1 MMKNNTAGFTL
12 LELVITI
19 AIVAILATMAV
30 PAFQGII
37 SENRNHAL
45 MGHFHGHL
53 MLART
58 EAIKRN
64 FPVSLCVANAAAY
77 ACDAAANDYA
87 QGWLLFVD
95 YNGNGVFEP
104 AVQAD
109 TNGDGA
115 IDGLDDS
122 ENILK
127 KGDNFSRGARTI
139 TADPAFEDSIIY
151 MPGGRVQNFAV
162 GNTRFY
168 INSAGD
174 AIRNVEIT
182 LTGRARACKVAVPV
196 PNGQC

>member
-19 AIVAILATMAV
+19 AIVAILATMAI

-37 SENRNHAL
+37 IENRNHAL
-45 MGHFHGHL
+45 AGHLHGHL

-64 FPVSLCVANAAAY
+64 FPVSLCVANAAAD
-77 ACDAAANDYA
+77 ACDIAANDYA

-104 AVQAD
+104 GVQAD
-109 TNGDGA
+109 TNGDGVV
-115 IDGLDDS
+115 DGLDDGES
-122 ENILK
+122 ILK

-139 TADPAFEDSIIY
+139 TADPAFEDSITY
-151 MPGGRVQNFAV
+151 MPGGRAQNVAV
-162 GNTRFY
+162 GNARFY
-168 INSAGD
+168 INSAGN
-174 AIRNVEIT
+174 AIRNIEIT
-182 LTGRARACKVAVPV
+182 LTGRAKACKVAAPA
-196 PNGQC
+196 PNAQC